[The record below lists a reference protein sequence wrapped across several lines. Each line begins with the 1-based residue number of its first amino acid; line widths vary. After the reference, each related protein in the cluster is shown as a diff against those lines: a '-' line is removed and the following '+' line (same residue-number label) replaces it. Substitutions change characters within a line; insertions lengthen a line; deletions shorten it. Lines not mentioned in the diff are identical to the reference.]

1 MKALELGGLIVAM
14 VALSGCGTD
23 RVSEPEVVSTTTT
36 ETTVVTKVVETTTVS
51 PSPVSVPAAVP
62 LETANAQAAAACGR
76 QVPVG
81 LGSDILQGAKK
92 PCGTIAADAPKFVTP
107 EQK

>member
-1 MKALELGGLIVAM
+1 MKALELGSVIGVA
-14 VALSGCGTD
+14 VALSGCVTD

-51 PSPVSVPAAVP
+51 PAPVSDSAAVP
-62 LETANAQAAAACGR
+62 PETANAQTAVECGR
-76 QVPVG
+76 PVPAG
-81 LGSDILQGAKK
+81 QGADILQGART
-92 PCGTIAADAPKFVTP
+92 PCGTVAADAPKFVTP